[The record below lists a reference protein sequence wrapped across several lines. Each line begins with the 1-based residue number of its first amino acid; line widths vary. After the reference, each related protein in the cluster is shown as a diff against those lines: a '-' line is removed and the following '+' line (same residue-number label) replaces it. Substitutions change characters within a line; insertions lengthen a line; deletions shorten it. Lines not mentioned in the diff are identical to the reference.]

1 MQHCIFLQ
9 LGKESCFVLTATDL
23 KIMVSPELTRRGKA
37 TVGMR
42 NLMESPRMLW
52 ECKNGTGE
60 AILPHMPSEMP

>member
-42 NLMESPRMLW
+42 NLMEKS
-52 ECKNGTGE
+52 
-60 AILPHMPSEMP
+60 